1 MDYYG
6 NDNNGSG
13 GFQND
18 PFSPGNDPSFS
29 GGWDNGP
36 SMNGEDPNH
45 HNKNKRSRKPMSPKQ
60 KGAIK
65 IVALCLVCALLGG
78 LAQPIYSSL
87 SGGNETT
94 IYTGDRTP
102 TQVDTASV
110 DTSKELTTAE
120 IYAKYVNSCVGITV
134 DIVSTNVFGQTVT
147 GAAAGSGFVITEDGY
162 ILTNYHVI
170 DGANSIKVTF
180 DNGKEYTATYVG
192 GEEKNDIAVIKV
204 DATGLTPVVIGKSS
218 DMLVGEQVTT
228 IGNPLGE
235 LTFSESTGII
245 SALDRSITMSDGRQM
260 NMIQTDCAINS
271 GNSGGPLFNSH
282 GEVIGIVSAKYSSGS
297 NSSSASVEGLGFA
310 IPMDDVASMVS
321 DLVKNGYVTGK
332 PIMGISVADV
342 DESVT
347 SYGVPQGAIIRVV
360 TPDLCGAKA
369 GLQAGDIVTKIDNT
383 DVTSASDLTS
393 AIGNYKPGDKV
404 TLTIFR
410 SGETK
415 TVEVTLEEST
425 PKKPKN
431 RTRLSKS
438 ISRNTSRASSSN
450 SSRNSSSKA
459 AAAGPSGALV
469 TESIHRTNIA
479 FPLFAR
485 AARSTCRPCHFPG
498 RRGEAE
504 NPQGCG
510 KIAGSFHGFPTK
522 SGGQT
527 LDTLGFFAIIE
538 LLWVAWPP
546 LEQIFRVKIIADRI
560 PAKEELRDA
569 FQF

>member
-1 MDYYG
+1 
-6 NDNNGSG
+6 
-13 GFQND
+13 
-18 PFSPGNDPSFS
+18 
-29 GGWDNGP
+29 
-36 SMNGEDPNH
+36 
-45 HNKNKRSRKPMSPKQ
+45 MSPKQ

-134 DIVSTNVFGQTVT
+134 DIVSTNIFGQTVT

-180 DNGKEYTATYVG
+180 DDGKEYTATYVG

-342 DESVT
+342 GESVT

-425 PKKPKN
+425 PEKTEKQN
-431 RTRLSKS
+431 QAQQEYQQEYQQSQQQQQQS
-438 ISRNTSRASSSN
+438 QQQQQGSS
-450 SSRNSSSKA
+450 
-459 AAAGPSGALV
+459 GWP
-469 TESIHRTNIA
+469 
-479 FPLFAR
+479 F
-485 AARSTCRPCHFPG
+485 
-498 RRGEAE
+498 
-504 NPQGCG
+504 
-510 KIAGSFHGFPTK
+510 GSFGY
-522 SGGQT
+522 
-527 LDTLGFFAIIE
+527 
-538 LLWVAWPP
+538 
-546 LEQIFRVKIIADRI
+546 
-560 PAKEELRDA
+560 
-569 FQF
+569 

>member
-45 HNKNKRSRKPMSPKQ
+45 HDKNKRSRKPMSPKQ

-271 GNSGGPLFNSH
+271 GNSGGALFNSY

-425 PKKPKN
+425 PEKTEKQN
-431 RTRLSKS
+431 QAQQEYQQEYQQSQQRQQQSQQQQQG
-438 ISRNTSRASSSN
+438 SS
-450 SSRNSSSKA
+450 
-459 AAAGPSGALV
+459 GWP
-469 TESIHRTNIA
+469 
-479 FPLFAR
+479 F
-485 AARSTCRPCHFPG
+485 
-498 RRGEAE
+498 
-504 NPQGCG
+504 
-510 KIAGSFHGFPTK
+510 GSFGY
-522 SGGQT
+522 
-527 LDTLGFFAIIE
+527 
-538 LLWVAWPP
+538 
-546 LEQIFRVKIIADRI
+546 
-560 PAKEELRDA
+560 
-569 FQF
+569 

>member
-310 IPMDDVASMVS
+310 IPMDDVANMVS

-404 TLTIFR
+404 TLSIFR

-425 PKKPKN
+425 PEKTEKQN
-431 RTRLSKS
+431 QAQQEYQQEYQQSQQQQQQS
-438 ISRNTSRASSSN
+438 QQQQQGSS
-450 SSRNSSSKA
+450 
-459 AAAGPSGALV
+459 GWP
-469 TESIHRTNIA
+469 
-479 FPLFAR
+479 F
-485 AARSTCRPCHFPG
+485 
-498 RRGEAE
+498 
-504 NPQGCG
+504 
-510 KIAGSFHGFPTK
+510 GSFGY
-522 SGGQT
+522 
-527 LDTLGFFAIIE
+527 
-538 LLWVAWPP
+538 
-546 LEQIFRVKIIADRI
+546 
-560 PAKEELRDA
+560 
-569 FQF
+569 

>member
-45 HNKNKRSRKPMSPKQ
+45 HDKNKRSRKPMSPKQ

-78 LAQPIYSSL
+78 LAQPIYSSVT
-87 SGGNETT
+87 GGNETT

-310 IPMDDVASMVS
+310 IPMDDVANMVS

-425 PKKPKN
+425 PEKTEKQN
-431 RTRLSKS
+431 QAQQEYQQEYQQSQQQQQQS
-438 ISRNTSRASSSN
+438 QQQQQGSS
-450 SSRNSSSKA
+450 
-459 AAAGPSGALV
+459 GWP
-469 TESIHRTNIA
+469 
-479 FPLFAR
+479 F
-485 AARSTCRPCHFPG
+485 
-498 RRGEAE
+498 
-504 NPQGCG
+504 
-510 KIAGSFHGFPTK
+510 GSFGY
-522 SGGQT
+522 
-527 LDTLGFFAIIE
+527 
-538 LLWVAWPP
+538 
-546 LEQIFRVKIIADRI
+546 
-560 PAKEELRDA
+560 
-569 FQF
+569 

>member
-147 GAAAGSGFVITEDGY
+147 GAAAGSGFVITEYGY
-162 ILTNYHVI
+162 ILTNYNVI

-310 IPMDDVASMVS
+310 IPMDDVANMVS

-425 PKKPKN
+425 PEKTEKQN
-431 RTRLSKS
+431 QAQQEYQQEYQQSQQQQQQS
-438 ISRNTSRASSSN
+438 QQQQQGSS
-450 SSRNSSSKA
+450 
-459 AAAGPSGALV
+459 GWP
-469 TESIHRTNIA
+469 
-479 FPLFAR
+479 F
-485 AARSTCRPCHFPG
+485 
-498 RRGEAE
+498 
-504 NPQGCG
+504 
-510 KIAGSFHGFPTK
+510 GSFGY
-522 SGGQT
+522 
-527 LDTLGFFAIIE
+527 
-538 LLWVAWPP
+538 
-546 LEQIFRVKIIADRI
+546 
-560 PAKEELRDA
+560 
-569 FQF
+569 

>member
-45 HNKNKRSRKPMSPKQ
+45 HDKNKRSRKPMSPKQ

-282 GEVIGIVSAKYSSGS
+282 GEVIGIVSAKYSSGG

-425 PKKPKN
+425 PEKTEKQN
-431 RTRLSKS
+431 QAQQEYQQEYQQSQQQQQQS
-438 ISRNTSRASSSN
+438 QQQQQGSS
-450 SSRNSSSKA
+450 
-459 AAAGPSGALV
+459 GWP
-469 TESIHRTNIA
+469 
-479 FPLFAR
+479 F
-485 AARSTCRPCHFPG
+485 
-498 RRGEAE
+498 
-504 NPQGCG
+504 
-510 KIAGSFHGFPTK
+510 GSFGY
-522 SGGQT
+522 
-527 LDTLGFFAIIE
+527 
-538 LLWVAWPP
+538 
-546 LEQIFRVKIIADRI
+546 
-560 PAKEELRDA
+560 
-569 FQF
+569 

>member
-45 HNKNKRSRKPMSPKQ
+45 HDKNKRSRKPMSPKQ
-60 KGAIK
+60 KGAVK

-282 GEVIGIVSAKYSSGS
+282 GEVIGIVSAKYSSGGS
-297 NSSSASVEGLGFA
+297 SSSASVEGLGFA
-310 IPMDDVASMVS
+310 IPMDDVAQMVS
-321 DLVKNGYVTGK
+321 ELVQNGYVSGK
-332 PIMGISVADV
+332 PLLGLIGDQQNGSIGQDLQAYGIPAGTLVA
-342 DESVT
+342 
-347 SYGVPQGAIIRVV
+347 AV
-360 TPDLCGAKA
+360 TPDLPAAKA
-369 GLQAGDIVTKIDNT
+369 GIQAGDIITKFGDADI
-383 DVTSASDLTS
+383 TSWNDLVAAKNS
-393 AIGNYKPGDKV
+393 HKPGDKV
-404 TLTIFR
+404 DVGVYRSGQTLTL
-410 SGETK
+410 T
-415 TVEVTLEEST
+415 VTLGEST
-425 PKKPKN
+425 PESDAKQQK
-431 RTRLSKS
+431 TQEEY
-438 ISRNTSRASSSN
+438 
-450 SSRNSSSKA
+450 A
-459 AAAGPSGALV
+459 AKQK
-469 TESIHRTNIA
+469 
-479 FPLFAR
+479 
-485 AARSTCRPCHFPG
+485 
-498 RRGEAE
+498 EAE
-504 NPQGCG
+504 QQQQQQQGNYSWPF
-510 KIAGSFHGFPTK
+510 GSWGY
-522 SGGQT
+522 GN
-527 LDTLGFFAIIE
+527 
-538 LLWVAWPP
+538 
-546 LEQIFRVKIIADRI
+546 
-560 PAKEELRDA
+560 
-569 FQF
+569 

>member
-45 HNKNKRSRKPMSPKQ
+45 HDKNKRSRKPMSPKQ
-60 KGAIK
+60 KGAVK

-192 GEEKNDIAVIKV
+192 GEEKSDIAVIKV

-310 IPMDDVASMVS
+310 IPMDDVANMVS

-425 PKKPKN
+425 PEKTEKQN
-431 RTRLSKS
+431 QAQQEYQQEYQQSQQQQQQS
-438 ISRNTSRASSSN
+438 QQQQQGSS
-450 SSRNSSSKA
+450 
-459 AAAGPSGALV
+459 GWP
-469 TESIHRTNIA
+469 
-479 FPLFAR
+479 F
-485 AARSTCRPCHFPG
+485 
-498 RRGEAE
+498 
-504 NPQGCG
+504 
-510 KIAGSFHGFPTK
+510 GSFGY
-522 SGGQT
+522 
-527 LDTLGFFAIIE
+527 
-538 LLWVAWPP
+538 
-546 LEQIFRVKIIADRI
+546 
-560 PAKEELRDA
+560 
-569 FQF
+569 

>member
-60 KGAIK
+60 KGAVK

-102 TQVDTASV
+102 TQVDTAAV

-147 GAAAGSGFVITEDGY
+147 GAAAGSGFVFTEDGY

-310 IPMDDVASMVS
+310 IPMDDVANMVS

-425 PKKPKN
+425 PEKTEKQN
-431 RTRLSKS
+431 QAQQEYQQEYQQSQQQQQQS
-438 ISRNTSRASSSN
+438 QQQQQGSS
-450 SSRNSSSKA
+450 
-459 AAAGPSGALV
+459 GWP
-469 TESIHRTNIA
+469 
-479 FPLFAR
+479 F
-485 AARSTCRPCHFPG
+485 
-498 RRGEAE
+498 
-504 NPQGCG
+504 
-510 KIAGSFHGFPTK
+510 GSFGY
-522 SGGQT
+522 
-527 LDTLGFFAIIE
+527 
-538 LLWVAWPP
+538 
-546 LEQIFRVKIIADRI
+546 
-560 PAKEELRDA
+560 
-569 FQF
+569 

>member
-87 SGGNETT
+87 SGGKETT

-134 DIVSTNVFGQTVT
+134 DIVSTNIFGQTVT

-180 DNGKEYTATYVG
+180 DDGKEYTATYVG

-425 PKKPKN
+425 PEKTEKQN
-431 RTRLSKS
+431 QAQQEYQQEYQQSQQQQQQS
-438 ISRNTSRASSSN
+438 QQQQQGSS
-450 SSRNSSSKA
+450 
-459 AAAGPSGALV
+459 GWP
-469 TESIHRTNIA
+469 
-479 FPLFAR
+479 F
-485 AARSTCRPCHFPG
+485 
-498 RRGEAE
+498 
-504 NPQGCG
+504 
-510 KIAGSFHGFPTK
+510 GSFGY
-522 SGGQT
+522 
-527 LDTLGFFAIIE
+527 
-538 LLWVAWPP
+538 
-546 LEQIFRVKIIADRI
+546 
-560 PAKEELRDA
+560 
-569 FQF
+569 

>member
-45 HNKNKRSRKPMSPKQ
+45 HDKNKRSRKPMSPKQ

-170 DGANSIKVTF
+170 DGANSIKVTY

-383 DVTSASDLTS
+383 NVTSASDLTS

-425 PKKPKN
+425 PEKTEKQN
-431 RTRLSKS
+431 QAQQEYQQEYQQSQQQQQQS
-438 ISRNTSRASSSN
+438 QQQQQGSS
-450 SSRNSSSKA
+450 
-459 AAAGPSGALV
+459 GWP
-469 TESIHRTNIA
+469 
-479 FPLFAR
+479 F
-485 AARSTCRPCHFPG
+485 
-498 RRGEAE
+498 
-504 NPQGCG
+504 
-510 KIAGSFHGFPTK
+510 GSFGY
-522 SGGQT
+522 
-527 LDTLGFFAIIE
+527 
-538 LLWVAWPP
+538 
-546 LEQIFRVKIIADRI
+546 
-560 PAKEELRDA
+560 
-569 FQF
+569 

>member
-36 SMNGEDPNH
+36 SMNGEDPNN

-78 LAQPIYSSL
+78 LAQPIYSSVT
-87 SGGNETT
+87 GGNETT

-425 PKKPKN
+425 PEKTEKQN
-431 RTRLSKS
+431 QAQQEYQQEYQQSQQQQQQS
-438 ISRNTSRASSSN
+438 QQQQQGSSSW
-450 SSRNSSSKA
+450 
-459 AAAGPSGALV
+459 P
-469 TESIHRTNIA
+469 
-479 FPLFAR
+479 F
-485 AARSTCRPCHFPG
+485 
-498 RRGEAE
+498 
-504 NPQGCG
+504 
-510 KIAGSFHGFPTK
+510 GSFGY
-522 SGGQT
+522 
-527 LDTLGFFAIIE
+527 
-538 LLWVAWPP
+538 
-546 LEQIFRVKIIADRI
+546 
-560 PAKEELRDA
+560 
-569 FQF
+569 

>member
-1 MDYYG
+1 MLCWA
-6 NDNNGSG
+6 
-13 GFQND
+13 
-18 PFSPGNDPSFS
+18 
-29 GGWDNGP
+29 GW
-36 SMNGEDPNH
+36 
-45 HNKNKRSRKPMSPKQ
+45 
-60 KGAIK
+60 
-65 IVALCLVCALLGG
+65 

-425 PKKPKN
+425 PEKTEKQN
-431 RTRLSKS
+431 QAQQEYQQEYQQSQQQQQQS
-438 ISRNTSRASSSN
+438 QQQQQGSS
-450 SSRNSSSKA
+450 
-459 AAAGPSGALV
+459 GWP
-469 TESIHRTNIA
+469 
-479 FPLFAR
+479 F
-485 AARSTCRPCHFPG
+485 
-498 RRGEAE
+498 
-504 NPQGCG
+504 
-510 KIAGSFHGFPTK
+510 GSFGY
-522 SGGQT
+522 
-527 LDTLGFFAIIE
+527 
-538 LLWVAWPP
+538 
-546 LEQIFRVKIIADRI
+546 
-560 PAKEELRDA
+560 
-569 FQF
+569 

>member
-120 IYAKYVNSCVGITV
+120 IYAKYVNSCVGLTV

-310 IPMDDVASMVS
+310 IPMDDVANMVS

-425 PKKPKN
+425 PEKTEKQN
-431 RTRLSKS
+431 QAQQEYQQEYQQSQQQQQQS
-438 ISRNTSRASSSN
+438 QQQQQGSS
-450 SSRNSSSKA
+450 
-459 AAAGPSGALV
+459 GWP
-469 TESIHRTNIA
+469 
-479 FPLFAR
+479 F
-485 AARSTCRPCHFPG
+485 
-498 RRGEAE
+498 
-504 NPQGCG
+504 
-510 KIAGSFHGFPTK
+510 GSFGY
-522 SGGQT
+522 
-527 LDTLGFFAIIE
+527 
-538 LLWVAWPP
+538 
-546 LEQIFRVKIIADRI
+546 
-560 PAKEELRDA
+560 
-569 FQF
+569 

>member
-60 KGAIK
+60 KGAVK

-147 GAAAGSGFVITEDGY
+147 
-162 ILTNYHVI
+162 NYHVI

-180 DNGKEYTATYVG
+180 DDGKEYTATYVG

-425 PKKPKN
+425 PEKTEKQN
-431 RTRLSKS
+431 QAQQEYQQEYQQSQQQQQQQQG
-438 ISRNTSRASSSN
+438 SS
-450 SSRNSSSKA
+450 
-459 AAAGPSGALV
+459 GWP
-469 TESIHRTNIA
+469 
-479 FPLFAR
+479 F
-485 AARSTCRPCHFPG
+485 
-498 RRGEAE
+498 
-504 NPQGCG
+504 
-510 KIAGSFHGFPTK
+510 GSFGY
-522 SGGQT
+522 
-527 LDTLGFFAIIE
+527 
-538 LLWVAWPP
+538 
-546 LEQIFRVKIIADRI
+546 
-560 PAKEELRDA
+560 
-569 FQF
+569 

>member
-45 HNKNKRSRKPMSPKQ
+45 HDKNKRSRKPMSPKQ
-60 KGAIK
+60 KGAVK

-271 GNSGGPLFNSH
+271 GNSGGALFNLY
-282 GEVIGIVSAKYSSGS
+282 GEVIGITNAKYSSSG
-297 NSSSASVEGLGFA
+297 SSSEASIDNIGFA
-310 IPMDDVASMVS
+310 IPIDQVRSIFESIITNGYIVKPYIGVTVSDVSSESQSYGLPQGAAVRSVTENGPAAEAGLQENDIITAVNGETITGS
-321 DLVKNGYVTGK
+321 NDLVKLV
-332 PIMGISVADV
+332 
-342 DESVT
+342 
-347 SYGVPQGAIIRVV
+347 
-360 TPDLCGAKA
+360 KA
-369 GLQAGDIVTKIDNT
+369 SAAGDTLE
-383 DVTSASDLTS
+383 LTVYRQ
-393 AIGNYKPGDKV
+393 GQTT
-404 TLTIFR
+404 TLTLTV
-410 SGETK
+410 GEQK
-415 TVEVTLEEST
+415 TD
-425 PKKPKN
+425 
-431 RTRLSKS
+431 
-438 ISRNTSRASSSN
+438 
-450 SSRNSSSKA
+450 
-459 AAAGPSGALV
+459 ALPAQ
-469 TESIHRTNIA
+469 TTDQNQQSQ
-479 FPLFAR
+479 
-485 AARSTCRPCHFPG
+485 
-498 RRGEAE
+498 
-504 NPQGCG
+504 QGYYD
-510 KIAGSFHGFPTK
+510 
-522 SGGQT
+522 GGQSGQS
-527 LDTLGFFAIIE
+527 DNQFGGSWPFGFGFGG
-538 LLWVAWPP
+538 
-546 LEQIFRVKIIADRI
+546 
-560 PAKEELRDA
+560 
-569 FQF
+569 

>member
-36 SMNGEDPNH
+36 SMNGEDPDH

-134 DIVSTNVFGQTVT
+134 DIVSTNIFGQTVT

-297 NSSSASVEGLGFA
+297 NSTSASVEGLGFA

-369 GLQAGDIVTKIDNT
+369 GLQAGDIVTKIDAT

-425 PKKPKN
+425 PEKTEKQN
-431 RTRLSKS
+431 QAQQEYQQEYQQSQQQQQQS
-438 ISRNTSRASSSN
+438 QQQQQGSS
-450 SSRNSSSKA
+450 
-459 AAAGPSGALV
+459 GWP
-469 TESIHRTNIA
+469 
-479 FPLFAR
+479 F
-485 AARSTCRPCHFPG
+485 
-498 RRGEAE
+498 
-504 NPQGCG
+504 
-510 KIAGSFHGFPTK
+510 GSFGY
-522 SGGQT
+522 
-527 LDTLGFFAIIE
+527 
-538 LLWVAWPP
+538 
-546 LEQIFRVKIIADRI
+546 
-560 PAKEELRDA
+560 
-569 FQF
+569 

>member
-36 SMNGEDPNH
+36 SMNGEDPDH

-60 KGAIK
+60 KGAVK

-282 GEVIGIVSAKYSSGS
+282 GEVIGIVSAKYSS
-297 NSSSASVEGLGFA
+297 ASVEGLGFA

-425 PKKPKN
+425 PEKTEKQN
-431 RTRLSKS
+431 QAQQEYQQEYQQSQQQQQQS
-438 ISRNTSRASSSN
+438 QQQQQGSS
-450 SSRNSSSKA
+450 
-459 AAAGPSGALV
+459 GWP
-469 TESIHRTNIA
+469 
-479 FPLFAR
+479 F
-485 AARSTCRPCHFPG
+485 
-498 RRGEAE
+498 
-504 NPQGCG
+504 
-510 KIAGSFHGFPTK
+510 GSFGY
-522 SGGQT
+522 
-527 LDTLGFFAIIE
+527 
-538 LLWVAWPP
+538 
-546 LEQIFRVKIIADRI
+546 
-560 PAKEELRDA
+560 
-569 FQF
+569 

>member
-45 HNKNKRSRKPMSPKQ
+45 PDKNKRSRTPMSPQ
-60 KGAIK
+60 QTGASK

-425 PKKPKN
+425 PEKTEKQN
-431 RTRLSKS
+431 QAQQEYQQEYQQSQQRQQQSQQQQQG
-438 ISRNTSRASSSN
+438 SS
-450 SSRNSSSKA
+450 
-459 AAAGPSGALV
+459 GWP
-469 TESIHRTNIA
+469 
-479 FPLFAR
+479 F
-485 AARSTCRPCHFPG
+485 
-498 RRGEAE
+498 
-504 NPQGCG
+504 
-510 KIAGSFHGFPTK
+510 GSFGY
-522 SGGQT
+522 
-527 LDTLGFFAIIE
+527 
-538 LLWVAWPP
+538 
-546 LEQIFRVKIIADRI
+546 
-560 PAKEELRDA
+560 
-569 FQF
+569 

>member
-29 GGWDNGP
+29 GGLDNGP

-180 DNGKEYTATYVG
+180 DDGKEYTATYVG

-235 LTFSESTGII
+235 LTFSESTGLI
-245 SALDRSITMSDGRQM
+245 SALDRSITLSDGRQM

-425 PKKPKN
+425 PEKTEKQN
-431 RTRLSKS
+431 QAQQEYQQEYQQSQQQQQQS
-438 ISRNTSRASSSN
+438 QQQQQGSS
-450 SSRNSSSKA
+450 
-459 AAAGPSGALV
+459 GWP
-469 TESIHRTNIA
+469 
-479 FPLFAR
+479 F
-485 AARSTCRPCHFPG
+485 
-498 RRGEAE
+498 
-504 NPQGCG
+504 
-510 KIAGSFHGFPTK
+510 GSFGY
-522 SGGQT
+522 
-527 LDTLGFFAIIE
+527 
-538 LLWVAWPP
+538 
-546 LEQIFRVKIIADRI
+546 
-560 PAKEELRDA
+560 
-569 FQF
+569 

>member
-120 IYAKYVNSCVGITV
+120 IYAKYVNSCIGITV

-342 DESVT
+342 DESVI

-425 PKKPKN
+425 PEKTEKQN
-431 RTRLSKS
+431 QAQQEYQQEYQQSQQQQQQS
-438 ISRNTSRASSSN
+438 QQQQQGSS
-450 SSRNSSSKA
+450 
-459 AAAGPSGALV
+459 GWP
-469 TESIHRTNIA
+469 
-479 FPLFAR
+479 F
-485 AARSTCRPCHFPG
+485 
-498 RRGEAE
+498 
-504 NPQGCG
+504 
-510 KIAGSFHGFPTK
+510 GSFGY
-522 SGGQT
+522 
-527 LDTLGFFAIIE
+527 
-538 LLWVAWPP
+538 
-546 LEQIFRVKIIADRI
+546 
-560 PAKEELRDA
+560 
-569 FQF
+569 

>member
-45 HNKNKRSRKPMSPKQ
+45 HDKNKRSRKPMSPKQ
-60 KGAIK
+60 KGAVK

-94 IYTGDRTP
+94 IYTGERTP
-102 TQVDTASV
+102 TQEDTASV

-180 DNGKEYTATYVG
+180 DDGKEYTATYVG

-282 GEVIGIVSAKYSSGS
+282 GEVIGIVSAKYSSGG

-425 PKKPKN
+425 PEKTEKQN
-431 RTRLSKS
+431 QAQQEYQQEYQQSQQQQQQS
-438 ISRNTSRASSSN
+438 QQQQQGSS
-450 SSRNSSSKA
+450 
-459 AAAGPSGALV
+459 GWP
-469 TESIHRTNIA
+469 
-479 FPLFAR
+479 F
-485 AARSTCRPCHFPG
+485 
-498 RRGEAE
+498 
-504 NPQGCG
+504 
-510 KIAGSFHGFPTK
+510 GSFGY
-522 SGGQT
+522 
-527 LDTLGFFAIIE
+527 
-538 LLWVAWPP
+538 
-546 LEQIFRVKIIADRI
+546 
-560 PAKEELRDA
+560 
-569 FQF
+569 

>member
-180 DNGKEYTATYVG
+180 DNGKEYPATYVG

-260 NMIQTDCAINS
+260 NMIQTDCAI
-271 GNSGGPLFNSH
+271 NSGGPLFNSH

-425 PKKPKN
+425 PEKTEKQN
-431 RTRLSKS
+431 QAQQEYQQEYQQSQQQQQQS
-438 ISRNTSRASSSN
+438 QQQQQGSS
-450 SSRNSSSKA
+450 
-459 AAAGPSGALV
+459 GWP
-469 TESIHRTNIA
+469 
-479 FPLFAR
+479 F
-485 AARSTCRPCHFPG
+485 
-498 RRGEAE
+498 
-504 NPQGCG
+504 
-510 KIAGSFHGFPTK
+510 GSFGY
-522 SGGQT
+522 
-527 LDTLGFFAIIE
+527 
-538 LLWVAWPP
+538 
-546 LEQIFRVKIIADRI
+546 
-560 PAKEELRDA
+560 
-569 FQF
+569 

>member
-18 PFSPGNDPSFS
+18 PFSLGNDPSFS

-404 TLTIFR
+404 TLIIFR

-425 PKKPKN
+425 PEKTEKQN
-431 RTRLSKS
+431 QAQQEYQQEYQQSQQQQQQS
-438 ISRNTSRASSSN
+438 QQQQQGSS
-450 SSRNSSSKA
+450 
-459 AAAGPSGALV
+459 GWP
-469 TESIHRTNIA
+469 
-479 FPLFAR
+479 F
-485 AARSTCRPCHFPG
+485 
-498 RRGEAE
+498 
-504 NPQGCG
+504 
-510 KIAGSFHGFPTK
+510 GSFGY
-522 SGGQT
+522 
-527 LDTLGFFAIIE
+527 
-538 LLWVAWPP
+538 
-546 LEQIFRVKIIADRI
+546 
-560 PAKEELRDA
+560 
-569 FQF
+569 

>member
-13 GFQND
+13 GFQHD
-18 PFSPGNDPSFS
+18 PFSPGSDPSFS

-45 HNKNKRSRKPMSPKQ
+45 NNKKKRSRKPMTPKQ
-60 KGAIK
+60 KGAVK
-65 IVALCLVCALLGG
+65 VVALCLVCALLGG
-78 LAQPIYSSL
+78 LAQPIYSAI

-94 IYTGDRTP
+94 IYTGERTP

-134 DIVSTNVFGQTVT
+134 DIVSTNIFGQTVT

-180 DNGKEYTATYVG
+180 EDGKEYTATYVG

-297 NSSSASVEGLGFA
+297 SSSSASVEGLGFA

-332 PIMGISVADV
+332 PILGISVADV

-369 GLQAGDIVTKIDNT
+369 GLQAGDIVTKIGDT

-393 AIGNYKPGDKV
+393 AISNYKPGDKV

-425 PKKPKN
+425 PEKTEKQN
-431 RTRLSKS
+431 QAQQEYEQEYQQSQQQQQQS
-438 ISRNTSRASSSN
+438 QQQQQGSSSW
-450 SSRNSSSKA
+450 
-459 AAAGPSGALV
+459 P
-469 TESIHRTNIA
+469 
-479 FPLFAR
+479 F
-485 AARSTCRPCHFPG
+485 
-498 RRGEAE
+498 
-504 NPQGCG
+504 
-510 KIAGSFHGFPTK
+510 GSFGY
-522 SGGQT
+522 
-527 LDTLGFFAIIE
+527 
-538 LLWVAWPP
+538 
-546 LEQIFRVKIIADRI
+546 
-560 PAKEELRDA
+560 
-569 FQF
+569 

>member
-45 HNKNKRSRKPMSPKQ
+45 HDKNKRSRKTMSPKQ

-425 PKKPKN
+425 PEKTEKQN
-431 RTRLSKS
+431 QAQQEYQQEYQQSQQQQQQS
-438 ISRNTSRASSSN
+438 QQQQQGSS
-450 SSRNSSSKA
+450 
-459 AAAGPSGALV
+459 GWP
-469 TESIHRTNIA
+469 
-479 FPLFAR
+479 F
-485 AARSTCRPCHFPG
+485 
-498 RRGEAE
+498 
-504 NPQGCG
+504 
-510 KIAGSFHGFPTK
+510 GSFGY
-522 SGGQT
+522 
-527 LDTLGFFAIIE
+527 
-538 LLWVAWPP
+538 
-546 LEQIFRVKIIADRI
+546 
-560 PAKEELRDA
+560 
-569 FQF
+569 

>member
-18 PFSPGNDPSFS
+18 PFSPGNNPSFS

-45 HNKNKRSRKPMSPKQ
+45 HDKNKRSRKPMSPKQ

-425 PKKPKN
+425 PEKTEKQN
-431 RTRLSKS
+431 QAQQEYQQEYQQSQQQQQQS
-438 ISRNTSRASSSN
+438 QQQQQGSS
-450 SSRNSSSKA
+450 
-459 AAAGPSGALV
+459 GWP
-469 TESIHRTNIA
+469 
-479 FPLFAR
+479 F
-485 AARSTCRPCHFPG
+485 
-498 RRGEAE
+498 
-504 NPQGCG
+504 
-510 KIAGSFHGFPTK
+510 GSFGY
-522 SGGQT
+522 
-527 LDTLGFFAIIE
+527 
-538 LLWVAWPP
+538 
-546 LEQIFRVKIIADRI
+546 
-560 PAKEELRDA
+560 
-569 FQF
+569 